1 MSNAIVFDNLINS
14 EDGQENYAKIIS
26 LKPATENENHNAKG
40 LICNMS
46 AKDIE
51 NRAVTFGKLV
61 RSAVS
66 R

>member
-40 LICNMS
+40 LICSRS
-46 AKDIE
+46 AEDIE
-51 NRAVTFGKLV
+51 MRAATFGKLV
-61 RSAVS
+61 RNAAS